1 MINHVFIYSFS
12 LFQVTVPKDLVALM
26 SAVGTGSSIDPN
38 NPEKKIYTF
47 TQKVLYVII
56 VINNVKLIRNLLT
69 VSDGLFSQVVIPSY
83 LIALVVGALV
93 SQ

>member
-1 MINHVFIYSFS
+1 M
-12 LFQVTVPKDLVALM
+12 TVPKDLVALM
-26 SAVGTGSSIDPN
+26 SAVGTGSSTDPK